1 VQAASITY
9 PKSGDREDRMKTQ
22 HRAIIAI
29 AISVVFFFVYYTYIS
44 PPKKAPPEQ
53 SAPVEQATEVA
64 KAEASTDAAAAAA
77 ATPEEEVFQTDVPIK
92 TVTLQNDVLEMDITS
107 DGGTA
112 TAWRLKDFNETT
124 EKTSPNI
131 DLTVNSTEIPG
142 AMSLS
147 FEDSSVK
154 LPSKLRYEV
163 VSSTDHEA
171 MLSWKGEGLEIQKT
185 IKLENG
191 SYVADVSVEIKNGSK
206 GVFSA
211 KPALMWSRINEKQKS
226 SGFFGFLKRSQ
237 IDIKKA
243 VFYINGDVDRGDDE
257 KGELVTLPGAV
268 NWSGIESRYFI
279 SAIIPRIQGEGL
291 AAQYGTKPLT
301 VDGAGGSGVWAGVV
315 EPKIMIAPG
324 ETGQAAFSV
333 YSGPK
338 EINRLKAL
346 GVGLEKAIDYGWF
359 TVIAVPIL
367 YVLKFFY
374 GIVHNYGVAIILL
387 TILIKLLLHPIN
399 VKSLKSMKAMQQL
412 QPRLKELQQ
421 KHKGDKQK
429 INQETMQLF
438 RAHKVNP
445 MGGCLPMILQLPI
458 YIALYKVL
466 WNSIELFHAPFFWF
480 YRDLSAPDPY
490 MISPILLGVFMLLQQ
505 KLMPSASGDPTQ
517 KKMMMLMPI
526 MFTVF
531 MIFLPVGLV
540 IYILVNT
547 AMSVTQQYMYN
558 KGIGIMDIIR
568 GKAKFRTTAKA
579 L

>member
-1 VQAASITY
+1 
-9 PKSGDREDRMKTQ
+9 MKTQ

-53 SAPVEQATEVA
+53 PAPVEQTAQDA
-64 KAEASTDAAAAAA
+64 KAPTEAEGGAAGA
-77 ATPEEEVFQTDVPIK
+77 ATAEDEIFQTDVPTK
-92 TVTLQNDVLEMDITS
+92 VVKLQNDVLEMDVTS
-107 DGGTA
+107 DGGSVSS
-112 TAWRLKDFNETT
+112 WRLKDFNQTT
-124 EKTSPNI
+124 DKSSPNI
-131 DLTVNSTEIPG
+131 DLTVDMKELPG
-142 AMSLS
+142 AMALS
-147 FEDSSVK
+147 FEDASTK
-154 LPSKLRYEV
+154 LPTKLRYEIV
-163 VSSTDHEA
+163 QSSDHEA
-171 MLSWKGEGLEIQKT
+171 TLRWKGEGLEVSKT

-191 SYVADVSVEIKNGSK
+191 SYVADVSVEIKNLSK
-206 GVFSA
+206 NVFSA
-211 KPALMWSRINEKQKS
+211 KPALMWSRVNEKQKS

-243 VFYINGDVDRGDDE
+243 VFYINGDVDRGDNE
-257 KGELVTLPGAV
+257 KKELVTLPGAV
-268 NWSGIESRYFI
+268 NWSGVESRYFI
-279 SAIIPRIQGEGL
+279 SAVIPRIQGEGL
-291 AAQYGTKPLT
+291 AAQYGVKPLT
-301 VDGAGGSGVWAGVV
+301 GDGTGASGVWAGIV

-324 ETGQAAFSV
+324 ESGQAAFSV

-359 TVIAVPIL
+359 TVISVPIL

-374 GIVHNYGVAIILL
+374 GVVHNYGVAIILL

-412 QPRLKELQQ
+412 QPRLKELQ
-421 KHKGDKQK
+421 KKYKGDKQK
-429 INQETMQLF
+429 IQQETMQLF

-445 MGGCLPMILQLPI
+445 MGGCLPMVLQLPI

-480 YRDLSAPDPY
+480 YKDLSAPDPY
-490 MISPILLGVFMLLQQ
+490 MISPIVLGIFMLLQQ
-505 KLMPSASGDPTQ
+505 KLMPSASGDATQ

-531 MIFLPVGLV
+531 MVFLPVGLV

-547 AMSVTQQYMYN
+547 GMSVTQQYMYN
-558 KGIGIMDIIR
+558 KGIGFMDLVR
-568 GKAKFRTTAKA
+568 GRFKMGTAKA

>member
-1 VQAASITY
+1 
-9 PKSGDREDRMKTQ
+9 MKTQ
-22 HRAIIAI
+22 HRAILAI

-44 PPKKAPPEQ
+44 PPKKAPVEQ
-53 SAPVEQATEVA
+53 PAPVEQTAQEAKTE
-64 KAEASTDAAAAAA
+64 AETTAGAAAAA
-77 ATPEEEVFQTDVPIK
+77 EGDVFQADVPVK
-92 TVTLQNDVLEMDITS
+92 TVMLQNDVLEMEITS
-107 DGGTA
+107 DGGAA
-112 TAWRLKDFNETT
+112 TSWRLKDFNETT
-124 EKTSPNI
+124 EKTSPLI
-131 DLTVNSTEIPG
+131 DLAVDSPALPG
-142 AMSLS
+142 AMALS
-147 FEDSSVK
+147 FEDASAK
-154 LPSKLRYEV
+154 LPARLRYEV
-163 VSSTDHEA
+163 VESTDSEA
-171 MLSWKGEGLEIQKT
+171 KLRWRGEGLEIQKT
-185 IKLENG
+185 IRLEKG
-191 SYVADVSVEIKNGSK
+191 SYVADVSVEIKNAST

-211 KPALMWSRINEKQKS
+211 KPSLMWSRINEKQKS
-226 SGFFGFLKRSQ
+226 SGLFGFLKRSQ

-243 VFYINGDVDRGDDE
+243 VFYINGGVDRGDME
-257 KGELVTLPGAV
+257 KKELVTLPGAV
-268 NWSGIESRYFI
+268 NWSGVESRYFI
-279 SAIIPRIQGEGL
+279 SAVIPRMQGEGL
-291 AAQYGTKPLT
+291 AAQYGTEPLAGEQA
-301 VDGAGGSGVWAGVV
+301 GANGVWAGVV

-324 ETGQAAFSV
+324 ETGKAAFSV

-359 TVIAVPIL
+359 TVISVPIL

-412 QPRLKELQQ
+412 QPRLKELQ
-421 KHKGDKQK
+421 KKYKGDKQK
-429 INQETMQLF
+429 LNQETMQLF

-445 MGGCLPMILQLPI
+445 MGGCLPMVLQLPI

-466 WNSIELFHAPFFWF
+466 WNSIELFHAPFFLF

-490 MISPILLGVFMLLQQ
+490 MISPILLGIFMLLQQ
-505 KLMPSASGDPTQ
+505 KLMPSASGDPAQ
-517 KKMMMLMPI
+517 RKMMMLMPI

-531 MIFLPVGLV
+531 MVFLPVGLV

-558 KGIGIMDIIR
+558 KGIGFMDILR
-568 GKAKFRTTAKA
+568 GKAKFRTAAKA

>member
-1 VQAASITY
+1 
-9 PKSGDREDRMKTQ
+9 MKTQ
-22 HRAIIAI
+22 HRAILAI

-53 SAPVEQATEVA
+53 QAPVEQTAPEA
-64 KAEASTDAAAAAA
+64 KAPSETEEGAAGA
-77 ATPEEEVFQTDVPIK
+77 ATTGEEIFQTDIPVE
-92 TVTLQNDVLEMDITS
+92 TVKIQNDVLEMDITS
-107 DGGTA
+107 DGGSVTS
-112 TAWRLKDFNETT
+112 WRLKDFNQTT
-124 EKTSPNI
+124 DRSSPNI
-131 DLTVNSTEIPG
+131 DLTVDSKELPG
-142 AMSLS
+142 AMALS
-147 FEDSSVK
+147 FEDASTK
-154 LPSKLRYEV
+154 LPARLRYEI
-163 VSSTDHEA
+163 VSSSDREA
-171 MLSWKGEGLEIQKT
+171 TLRWKGEGLEVSKT

-191 SYVADVSVEIKNGSK
+191 SYVADVSVEIKNLSK

-211 KPALMWSRINEKQKS
+211 KPALMWSRVNEKQKA

-237 IDIKKA
+237 VDVKKA
-243 VFYINGDVDRGDDE
+243 VFYINGNVDRGDNE
-257 KGELVTLPGAV
+257 KKELVTLPGAV
-268 NWSGIESRYFI
+268 NWSGVESRYFI
-279 SAIIPRIQGEGL
+279 SAVIPRIQGEGL
-291 AAQYGTKPLT
+291 AAQYGVKPLT
-301 VDGAGGSGVWAGVV
+301 GDGTGGSGVWAGIV

-324 ETGQAAFSV
+324 ETGNAAFSV

-387 TILIKLLLHPIN
+387 TVLIKLLLHPIN

-412 QPRLKELQQ
+412 QPKLKELQK

-429 INQETMQLF
+429 IQQETMQLF

-445 MGGCLPMILQLPI
+445 MGGCLPMVLQLPI

-490 MISPILLGVFMLLQQ
+490 MISPILLGIFMLLQQ
-505 KLMPSASGDPTQ
+505 KLMPSASGDATQ

-558 KGIGIMDIIR
+558 KGIGIMDLVR
-568 GKAKFRTTAKA
+568 GRFKMGTAKA

>member
-1 VQAASITY
+1 
-9 PKSGDREDRMKTQ
+9 MKTH
-22 HRAIIAI
+22 HRAILAI

-53 SAPVEQATEVA
+53 PAPVEQAVA
-64 KAEASTDAAAAAA
+64 EKKVEAGAEEGTVSATAAEEDA
-77 ATPEEEVFQTDVPIK
+77 FQSDVPVK
-92 TVTLQNDVLEMDITS
+92 TARLQNDVVELDITT
-107 DGGTA
+107 DGGA
-112 TAWRLKDFNETT
+112 VTAWRLKDFNETT
-124 EKTSPNI
+124 DRTSPNI
-131 DLTVNSTEIPG
+131 DLAVDSPEIPG
-142 AMSLS
+142 AMALT
-147 FEDSSVK
+147 FEDASER
-154 LPSKLRYEV
+154 LPSKLRYEIV
-163 VSSTDHEA
+163 ESTDNEVA
-171 MLSWKGEGLEIQKT
+171 LRWRGKGLDIVKT
-185 IKLENG
+185 IKLDSG
-191 SYVADVSVEIKNGSK
+191 SYVADVSVEIKNLSK

-211 KPALMWSRINEKQKS
+211 KPSLVWSRINEKQKS

-237 IDIKKA
+237 VDIKKA
-243 VFYINGDVDRGDDE
+243 VFYLNGDVDRGDNE
-257 KGELVTLPGAV
+257 KKELVTLPGAV
-268 NWSGIESRYFI
+268 NWSGVESRYFI
-279 SAIIPRIQGEGL
+279 SAVIPRIQGEGL
-291 AAQYGTKPLT
+291 AAQYGVKPLT
-301 VDGAGGSGVWAGVV
+301 GDGKGASGIWAGIV

-324 ETGQAAFSV
+324 ETGHAAFSV

-338 EINRLKAL
+338 DINRLKAL

-359 TVIAVPIL
+359 TVISVPIL

-374 GIVHNYGVAIILL
+374 GVVHNYGVAIILL

-412 QPRLKELQQ
+412 QPKLKELQ
-421 KHKGDKQK
+421 KKYKGDKQK
-429 INQETMQLF
+429 IQQETMQLF

-445 MGGCLPMILQLPI
+445 MGGCLPMVLQLPI

-505 KLMPSASGDPTQ
+505 RLMPSASGDATQ

-558 KGIGIMDIIR
+558 KGIGFMDLIR
-568 GKAKFRTTAKA
+568 GKFKMGTAKA